1 LHARQPLQGIFYLQ
15 GVEKLYIL
23 AEKKTGFFTEAI
35 EADNIIHTLNNLTID
50 ARVYEGN
57 FSLHSKIKLC

>member
-23 AEKKTGFFTEAI
+23 SQKKTGFFTEAT
-35 EADNIIHTLNNLTID
+35 EADNIIHTFDN
-50 ARVYEGN
+50 
-57 FSLHSKIKLC
+57 